1 MYISR
6 HKKIFVFILVFYSLL
21 IGIAFY
27 LQERKPPSSIETK
40 EFRIIEINKGDS
52 LLTIAEKLKNAGV
65 IRNAWV
71 FALEALRTGAYK
83 KFKAG
88 EYALFPYQSVEE
100 ILKILSE
107 GKVYLR
113 KVVVPEGATIWQ
125 IAEILEKQKICRKEE
140 FLSLAENEEFVK
152 SLGIPSKTAEGF
164 LFPDTYYFAKN
175 TPPERVIKVMVNNF
189 WEHWKK
195 YEKVAEEKGLSLK
208 EVITLASI
216 VEKEAL
222 FSKEKPLI
230 AAVYWNRLKIGMPL
244 QADPTINYAIKK
256 FRRLYYKD
264 YYRVKSPYNTYLNK
278 GLPPTPISNPGEKSI
293 EAVLFPAKVSYLY
306 FVARPNGTHY
316 FSRTYREHLRAIRR
330 IRMAKYKKIK
340 NKKLMPVKA
349 NYSSNR
355 TE

>member
-1 MYISR
+1 MHISR
-6 HKKIFVFILVFYSLL
+6 HKKVFIFILLFYSFL

-27 LQERKPPSSIETK
+27 LQERKAPSPIETK
-40 EFRIIEINKGDS
+40 EFRIVEINKGDS
-52 LLTIAEKLKNAGV
+52 LITIAKKLKKAGV
-65 IRNAWV
+65 IKNAWV
-71 FALEALRTGAYK
+71 FAFEALRTGAYK

-88 EYALFPYQSVEE
+88 EYALFPYQSVGE
-100 ILKILSE
+100 ILKILCE

-113 KVVVPEGATIWQ
+113 KVVIPEGATIWQ
-125 IAEILEKQKICRKEE
+125 VAEILERKKICKKEE
-140 FLSLAENEEFVK
+140 FLSLAENAEFVK
-152 SLGIPSKTAEGF
+152 SLGIPSTTAEGF

-195 YEKVAEEKGLSLK
+195 YEKIAQEKGLSLK

-222 FSKEKPLI
+222 FSREKPLI

-278 GLPPTPISNPGEKSI
+278 GLPPTPISNPGESSI
-293 EAVLFPAKVSYLY
+293 RAVLFPAKVPYLY
-306 FVARPNGTHY
+306 FVAKNDGTHY

-330 IRMAKYKKIK
+330 IRMARYRKIK
-340 NKKLMPVKA
+340 VKKTKAVKA
-349 NYSSNR
+349 SYSSNS